1 MFDWLLELFGTVLR
15 FFNDLTNS
23 YLVAILLFA
32 ILTKILLFPLSIKQQ
47 KNSVKQAKLRPKE
60 TAIRKKY
67 KGNTDPALQ
76 RKMQEE
82 IQELYQKEGF
92 NPMGGC
98 LPLLIQFPL
107 IIAIYNVIRNPL
119 RYICGVSKDAIA
131 KILEAARAFE
141 VEIGGQMVKLY
152 EKATEI
158 NLVSILNGEHG
169 GAIKSAAEESLG
181 STIEYAHELPNF
193 NIFGGFD
200 LSITPTFKKE
210 YLVYLLIP
218 LLTGVISFFSMRL
231 TKKLSYQGIQNESA
245 DGATK
250 TSNLIMDLM
259 MPAMSVWM
267 TFLFPAMLGVY
278 WIFQSILGVVQQL
291 ILKLM
296 FPYPKFTEEDY
307 KQAEREMN
315 GKGPKNYK
323 GSSRPAPA
331 PGVYRSLH
339 HIDDD
344 EVYEI
349 PDEKKKK
356 NGEAPKLK
364 EDNPDHKK
372 KP

>member
-15 FFNDLTNS
+15 FFNDLTHS
-23 YLVAILLFA
+23 YLIAIILFA

-47 KNSVKQAKLRPKE
+47 KNSVKQASLRPKE
-60 TAIRKKY
+60 AAIRKRY
-67 KGNTDPALQ
+67 KDATTPEQQ

-119 RYICGVSKDAIA
+119 RYICGVSKEAVT
-131 KILEAARAFE
+131 KIIEAARAFE
-141 VEIGGQMVKLY
+141 FEGIKLY

-158 NLVSILNGEHG
+158 NLVSILNGDHG
-169 GAIKSAAEESLG
+169 EAIKKSAETALG
-181 STIEYAHELPNF
+181 ETINYAHELPDF
-193 NIFGGFD
+193 NIFFGSFD
-200 LSITPTFKKE
+200 LSITPSFKE
-210 YLVYLLIP
+210 NFIYLLIP
-218 LLTGVISFFSMRL
+218 LITGIVSYFSMKL

-245 DGATK
+245 DGAAR

-259 MPAMSVWM
+259 MPVMSVSM
-267 TFLFPAMLGVY
+267 TFLFPAMLGIY

-291 ILKLM
+291 VLKLM

-315 GKGPKNYK
+315 GKGSKKYKNN
-323 GSSRPAPA
+323 SRPAPA
-331 PGVYRSLH
+331 PGTYRSLH
-339 HIDDD
+339 NIDDD
-344 EVYEI
+344 EVYTI
-349 PDEKKKK
+349 PDRSKKSAS
-356 NGEAPKLK
+356 EAPKLK
-364 EDNPDHKK
+364 QDNPDHKK
-372 KP
+372 K